1 MRSLNALAS
10 ASLASALLFLPG
22 AHAQE
27 KAAAVAA
34 ASVET
39 VVTVVDV
46 DRDARVVTVIGP
58 EGRQAAISVPPE
70 AQNLDQV
77 QPGSRFKVEYLV
89 SVVVS
94 LRKGTGTGTATSS
107 TGDRVRLSPKG
118 GTPGG
123 AIVRTREINAVVE
136 KVDRDNRMVTVRG
149 TEGGPLDLQVDEAV
163 KDFDL
168 IVTGDIVSLRYTEGL
183 AMHMIRE

>member
-1 MRSLNALAS
+1 MKSLTVAS
-10 ASLASALLFLPG
+10 AIVASALLFLPG

-27 KAAAVAA
+27 KAGTVAA
-34 ASVET
+34 AAVET

-58 EGRQAAISVPPE
+58 EGRRVAINVPPE

-77 QPGSRFKVEYLV
+77 QAGARFKVDYLV

-94 LRKGTGTGTATSS
+94 LSKGAGTGTATSS
-107 TGDRVRLSPKG
+107 TGDSVRLSPKG

-123 AIVRTREINAVVE
+123 AIVHTRNINAVIE
-136 KVDRDNRMVTVRG
+136 KIDRDNRMVTVRG
-149 TEGGPLDLQVDEAV
+149 TEGGPLDLQVDESV

-168 IVTGDIVSLRYTEGL
+168 IDAGDIVSLQYTEGL
-183 AMHMIRE
+183 AMRMIRE